1 MPSAV
6 MKRVNVIYR
15 CKAVKVLPNNKHKT
29 EKEAGVFK
37 KRRRLRCCPE
47 EMK

>member
-6 MKRVNVIYR
+6 MKRVNVICR

-29 EKEAGVFK
+29 EKEAGEEGGYAAV
-37 KRRRLRCCPE
+37 LR
-47 EMK
+47 K

>member
-6 MKRVNVIYR
+6 MKRVNVICR

-29 EKEAGVFK
+29 EKEAGVFLK
-37 KRRRLRCCPE
+37 KEGGYAAVLR
-47 EMK
+47 K

>member
-6 MKRVNVIYR
+6 MKRVNVICR
-15 CKAVKVLPNNKHKT
+15 CKAVKVLPNNKHKK

-37 KRRRLRCCPE
+37 KEGGYAAVLR
-47 EMK
+47 K